1 MRLMEAL
8 QICKGEIVSFVG
20 AGGKTTAM
28 YRLGREL
35 ADQGWRVVT
44 TTTTMIRPPSLEQTE
59 ALIVE
64 SDPARALRL
73 AREALIHSSPITLAA
88 RRLVADDK
96 LKGIDADWAGA
107 LAGIADAV
115 IVEADG
121 ARGLSL
127 KAPAAHEP
135 VLPSETTL
143 LVPVVGIDAVG
154 CRLSEEA
161 VHRPDLVA
169 GLTGQ
174 TRGELISTVTLARVL
189 VDPQGGL
196 KGAPA
201 SARVAPLINKVH
213 DEPTLAAA
221 REVARS
227 VKGHAALDRVLIG
240 AVAAGAPIV
249 ECWRRVSAIVL
260 AAGAS
265 QRFGRPKQLLPVD
278 GKTMI
283 EHVLRT
289 VRETSVDEVVV
300 VLGHLAA
307 QMVKHVP
314 GWCRTVLNEDWDAGI
329 SSSIRVGLQAIERPV
344 APSGGRNSVAPHQW
358 PGTAQAALFVLADQP
373 HIKSADI
380 EAILQAYYGTTKPIV
395 IPAYQGQR
403 GNPILFD
410 RRLFP
415 ALKRLRGDVGGRDV
429 VARFPDQ
436 VLSVEVPSWG
446 IFSDIDTPADYERFL
461 RENERTES
469 IHDHKGGAGPSA

>member
-8 QICKGEIVSFVG
+8 QIRKGEIVSFVG

-73 AREALIHSSPITLAA
+73 IGEALIHSSLITLAA
-88 RRLVADDK
+88 RRLVADNK
-96 LKGIDADWAGA
+96 LKGIQAGLVGA
-107 LAGIADAV
+107 LAELADAV

-135 VLPSETTL
+135 VLPPETTL

-154 CRLSEEA
+154 CRLSEET
-161 VHRPDLVA
+161 VHRPNLVA
-169 GLTGQ
+169 ALTGQ
-174 TRGELISTVTLARVL
+174 THGELISAVTLARLL
-189 VDPQGGL
+189 VHPQGGL

-240 AVAAGAPIV
+240 AVAAGVPVV

-265 QRFGRPKQLLPVD
+265 QRFGRPKQLLAV
-278 GKTMI
+278 GGTTMI

-289 VRETSVDEVVV
+289 VRETSVDDVVV

-307 QMVKHVP
+307 QMTKYVP
-314 GWCRTVLNEDWDAGI
+314 ASCRTVLNKDWDAGI
-329 SSSIRVGLQAIERPV
+329 SSSIRVGLQAIERRV
-344 APSGGRNSVAPHQW
+344 APSTGRSSAAAHRW

-373 HIKSADI
+373 RLKSEDI

-395 IPAYQGQR
+395 IPVYQGQR
-403 GNPILFD
+403 GNPVLFD

-415 ALKRLRGDVGGRDV
+415 ALERLRGDVGGRDV

-436 VLSVEVPSWG
+436 VLDVQVPSRG
-446 IFSDIDTPADYERFL
+446 IFSDIDTADDYERFL
-461 RENERTES
+461 GENQRTGS
-469 IHDHKGGAGPSA
+469 IP